1 VTRVALGLGA
11 GILGQDGRSQGHGC
25 MVGSSSALTGGARRG
40 EEEDE
45 CKLQVLGEGPTMG
58 GAFALLWDRESED
71 GREE

>member
-1 VTRVALGLGA
+1 
-11 GILGQDGRSQGHGC
+11 